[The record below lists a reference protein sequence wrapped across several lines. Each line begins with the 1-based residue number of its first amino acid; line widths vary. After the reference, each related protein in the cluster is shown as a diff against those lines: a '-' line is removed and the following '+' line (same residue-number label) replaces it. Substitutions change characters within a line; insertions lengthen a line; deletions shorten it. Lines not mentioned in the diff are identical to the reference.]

1 MSGDSFPKG
10 PLELVA
16 LPRAPELVWRV
27 PGSKSITN
35 RALVL
40 AALAEGTT
48 RLEGV
53 LASDDTRHM
62 RAALE
67 ALGIGVRDAGPAALE
82 VTGGRDKL
90 RAPDHPLF
98 IGNSGTAVRFL
109 AALAA
114 VVPGDVRLEGDAAMA
129 RRPIEDL
136 VGGLRDLGV
145 RVDCPTG
152 CPPLTVHGGKLPAGT
167 VTMSGERSSQYFSA
181 LMLSGVAAEGDI
193 SIRVS
198 GRLVSRPYV
207 EITRRMVED
216 FGGRVDLDGEG
227 FVVRAGGYRGRRYV
241 IEPDA
246 SSASYPFALAAA
258 TGGSVTVPNLAPGAL
273 QGDYGFV
280 DVLRRVGANVSHTTD
295 STTVRGG
302 ERRGID
308 VDMHDISDTVMTL
321 AAVAPLATGP
331 TRITNVANIRIKET
345 DRLAAVVAELERLG
359 QGVTHGNDFLVIEP
373 APLRHALIRTYGDH
387 RMAMSF
393 AVLGM
398 AAGNVAIEDPS
409 CVAKTYPTFWDDV
422 AACYRASGN
431 AIPWH

>member
-1 MSGDSFPKG
+1 
-10 PLELVA
+10 
-16 LPRAPELVWRV
+16 
-27 PGSKSITN
+27 
-35 RALVL
+35 
-40 AALAEGTT
+40 
-48 RLEGV
+48 
-53 LASDDTRHM
+53 M

-67 ALGIGVRDAGPAALE
+67 ALGITVRDAGSSALE

-90 RAPDHPLF
+90 RAPDRPLF

-114 VVPGDVRLEGDAAMA
+114 LVPGDVRLEGDAAMA
-129 RRPIEDL
+129 RRPIDDL
-136 VGGLRDLGV
+136 VGALRDLGV

-152 CPPLTVHGGKLPAGT
+152 SPPLTVHGGRLTGGT
-167 VTMSGERSSQYFSA
+167 VAMSGERSSQYFSA

-193 SIRVS
+193 SIRVA

-207 EITRRMVED
+207 EITRRMVAD
-216 FGGRVDLDGEG
+216 FGGRVDLEGEG
-227 FVVRAGGYRGRRYV
+227 FVVRAGTYRGRQYV

-258 TGGSVTVPNLAPGAL
+258 TGGSVTVPDLSPGAL

-280 DVLRRVGANVSHTTD
+280 EVLRRVGANVSDTANR
-295 STTVRGG
+295 TTVRGG
-302 ERRGID
+302 PRSGID

-321 AAVAPLATGP
+321 AAIAPLANGP

-359 QGVTHGNDFLVIEP
+359 QGVKHGSDFLVIEP
-373 APLRHALIRTYGDH
+373 APLRHALVRSYGDH

-393 AVLGM
+393 AILGM
-398 AAGNVAIEDPS
+398 ATGKVAIEDPS

-422 AACYRASGN
+422 AACYRATGA

>member
-1 MSGDSFPKG
+1 
-10 PLELVA
+10 
-16 LPRAPELVWRV
+16 
-27 PGSKSITN
+27 
-35 RALVL
+35 
-40 AALAEGTT
+40 
-48 RLEGV
+48 
-53 LASDDTRHM
+53 
-62 RAALE
+62 
-67 ALGIGVRDAGPAALE
+67 
-82 VTGGRDKL
+82 
-90 RAPDHPLF
+90 
-98 IGNSGTAVRFL
+98 
-109 AALAA
+109 
-114 VVPGDVRLEGDAAMA
+114 
-129 RRPIEDL
+129 
-136 VGGLRDLGV
+136 
-145 RVDCPTG
+145 
-152 CPPLTVHGGKLPAGT
+152 
-167 VTMSGERSSQYFSA
+167 
-181 LMLSGVAAEGDI
+181 
-193 SIRVS
+193 
-198 GRLVSRPYV
+198 
-207 EITRRMVED
+207 MVED